1 MNDQPAHLAEIR
13 HTDLIFPHH
22 ANHQGSYFGGA
33 AMAEMDKVAFLV
45 AARHARR
52 PFVTASCDK
61 LDFVAPAHVG
71 EIVEVTGHVR
81 MVGRTS
87 LVVDVELSAENLVT
101 GKRHVCTRGAFTM
114 VAGDRKTNPDR
125 LPPAPDARPEFAP
138 SPAGYARTLQLV
150 FPGDTNHLGQLYG
163 GNAMSLMGRAAYIAA
178 TRHTRGD
185 VGMAASD
192 KIDFIAST
200 MEGELL
206 DVIARVNAVG
216 RTSMQVSVRAEAENL
231 MNGDRRL
238 VGEASYV
245 MVALDGEGRPTPAR
259 PLTA

>member
-1 MNDQPAHLAEIR
+1 MAPQPAHLAEIR

-61 LDFVAPAHVG
+61 LDFVAPARVG
-71 EIVEVTGHVR
+71 EIVEVTGQVN

-87 LVVDVELSAENLVT
+87 LTVDVELSAENLLT

-114 VAGDRKTNPDR
+114 VAADRKTNPDR
-125 LPPAPDARPEFAP
+125 LPPAPDARPDFAP

-178 TRHTRGD
+178 TRHTRSD

-192 KIDFIAST
+192 QIDFIAPT
-200 MEGELL
+200 QEGELL
-206 DVIARVNAVG
+206 DVIGEVVSVG
-216 RTSMQVSVRAEAENL
+216 RTSMRVTVRAEAEDL
-231 MNGDRRL
+231 MSGDRRL

-245 MVALDGEGRPTPAR
+245 MVALDGEGRPTPAA
-259 PLTA
+259 PMPG

>member
-1 MNDQPAHLAEIR
+1 MNAQPAHLAEIR

-33 AMAEMDKVAFLV
+33 AMAEMDKIAFLV

-61 LDFVAPAHVG
+61 LDFVAPARVG
-71 EIVEVTGHVR
+71 EIVEVTGQVH

-87 LVVDVELSAENLVT
+87 LVVDVELSAENLLT

-114 VAGDRKTNPDR
+114 VAADRKTNTDR
-125 LPPAPDARPEFAP
+125 LPPAPADRPDFAP

-150 FPGDTNHLGQLYG
+150 FPGDTNHLGQLFG
-163 GNAMSLMGRAAYIAA
+163 GNAMSLMGRSAYIAA
-178 TRHTRGD
+178 TRHTRSD

-192 KIDFIAST
+192 KIDFIAPT
-200 MEGELL
+200 QEGELL
-206 DVIARVNAVG
+206 DVISEVVSVG
-216 RTSMQVSVRAEAENL
+216 RTSMRVSVRAEAEDL
-231 MNGDRRL
+231 MSGERRL

-245 MVALDGEGRPTPAR
+245 MVALDEKGRPTPAA
-259 PLTA
+259 PLTF